1 MMIFNTQI
9 SEQKIFSVT
18 ELNREA
24 KNLLADYFSVIQVEG
39 EISNLST
46 PSSGHIYFSLK
57 DSRAQIRC
65 AMFKSQLRG
74 LTFRP
79 ENGKQVL
86 IFAQVSLYEARG
98 DYQLIVDKI
107 QLAGEGD
114 LQIAFEKLKTK
125 LQKEGLFAQSLKQ
138 AIPELP
144 KQIAIITSPS
154 GAAIHDTLSVLK
166 RRFPAIPVIIYPTSV
181 QGETAKYEICNAIEI
196 ANRQKKAD
204 VLLLVRGGGAIED
217 LWAFNEEMVARA
229 IVKSEI
235 PIISGIGH
243 EIDFTIADFVADL
256 RSPTPS
262 VAAEN
267 AVPKQQN
274 YLALFQSIESQLQKI
289 ILRDIA
295 HYQQTIHW
303 LNKRLQQQHLSQQLL
318 RYAQAVDNLEIRLKQ
333 IMAEKITHLK
343 SQQHIQTNLLQQY
356 NPVKKIIRYTEQ
368 QQYLSKQLSVV
379 MQHKLKTLQ
388 RKLFSSV
395 QTLNALS
402 PLATLQRGYAI
413 VSKIE
418 SSELIHSSQQL
429 SINELIKTRLAQGY
443 VLSQVKKTHD

>member
-1 MMIFNTQI
+1 MIFNTQT
-9 SEQKIFSVT
+9 SAQKIYSVT

-57 DSRAQIRC
+57 DSSAQIRC
-65 AMFKSQLRG
+65 AMFKSQLRR
-74 LTFRP
+74 LTFKP
-79 ENGKQVL
+79 ENGKQVT

-98 DYQLIVDKI
+98 DYQLVVDKI

-138 AIPELP
+138 AIPKLP
-144 KQIAIITSPS
+144 KRIAIITSPS
-154 GAAIHDTLSVLK
+154 GAAIHDILSVLK

-181 QGETAKYEICNAIEI
+181 QGETAKYEICDAIKI

-204 VLLLVRGGGAIED
+204 ILLLARGGGAIED

-235 PIISGIGH
+235 PIIAGIGH

-262 VAAEN
+262 AAAEN

-274 YLALFQSIESQLQKI
+274 YLTIFQSIESQLQKI
-289 ILRDIA
+289 ILQDIA
-295 HYQQTIHW
+295 RYQQTIHW

-333 IMAEKITHLK
+333 TMTEKIKYFKT
-343 SQQHIQTNLLQQY
+343 QQHIQANLLQQY
-356 NPVKKIIRYTEQ
+356 NPVKKIIRYTER
-368 QQYLSKQLSVV
+368 QQYLSKQLSLA
-379 MQHKLKTLQ
+379 MQHQLETLQ

-418 SSELIHSSQQL
+418 SSALIYSSQQL

-443 VLSQVKKTHD
+443 ILSQVKKIHD